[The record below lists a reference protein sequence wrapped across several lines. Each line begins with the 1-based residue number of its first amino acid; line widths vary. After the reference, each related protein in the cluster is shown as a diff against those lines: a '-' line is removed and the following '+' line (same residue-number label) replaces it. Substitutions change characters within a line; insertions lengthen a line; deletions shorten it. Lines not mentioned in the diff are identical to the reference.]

1 MADTMLP
8 GNRSSRDGRYL
19 LWLLFSIPALILI
32 AGSFWYVFIQQD
44 IKAFR
49 RFPTLR
55 WSGIV
60 SCVFL
65 ILALLATPLAQAS
78 KGGFRWLRVNRRY
91 LGVASFCYA
100 ALHLF
105 YWLIWT
111 NPHALLRSFIRP
123 EVITGWIA
131 FFIMI
136 ALAWTSTD
144 GAVRRMG
151 PKWKSLQRW
160 VYPAAILT
168 FLHWIMTAESTQ
180 RYAETIVLSAPVIAL
195 SIWRFGFRK
204 RRA

>member
-1 MADTMLP
+1 MSETMTP
-8 GNRSSRDGRYL
+8 DSRRSPDGRYL
-19 LWLLFSIPALILI
+19 LWFLFSIPALILI
-32 AGSFWYVFIQQD
+32 AVSAWYVLQHD
-44 IKAFR
+44 IRGFKR
-49 RFPTLR
+49 LPTLR

-65 ILALLATPLAQAS
+65 ILTLSATPLALLT

-111 NPHALLRSFIRP
+111 NPTAFLRSFIRI
-123 EVITGWIA
+123 EVLPGWIA
-131 FFIMI
+131 LFIMC

-144 GAVRRMG
+144 AAVRRMG

-160 VYPAAILT
+160 VYAAAILT
-168 FLHWIMTAESTQ
+168 FLHWLLTAESTQ
-180 RYAETIVLSAPVIAL
+180 RYLETLFLSAPAIAL

-204 RRA
+204 RGA